1 MTLSE
6 RKNNQHQY
14 SKQSFQYGNKA
25 IDYTLIRSKRRKTCD
40 ISVNRDEIVLRVPL
54 DKSNSEIENI
64 LLDKIKWISS
74 KQKEFNQRKVDI
86 IKPTY
91 EDKSTLPY
99 LGLNYDLHINTTR
112 RIKNINTIEFEDNKF
127 NAYIQ
132 ENGSDLRELV
142 RKLYTDWLN
151 TVGVKVFK
159 DKVEKHGNTIGV
171 RPANIVIKNLRNRW
185 GSLSANDSINLNVNL
200 VKAPEE
206 IIDYII
212 IHELCHLKI
221 KGHSYLFWDYLKQF
235 VPDYPRKVEW
245 LEINSN
251 SLF

>member
-1 MTLSE
+1 
-6 RKNNQHQY
+6 
-14 SKQSFQYGNKA
+14 
-25 IDYTLIRSKRRKTCD
+25 
-40 ISVNRDEIVLRVPL
+40 VPL
-54 DKSNSEIENI
+54 DKSSSDIENI

-74 KQKEFNQRKVDI
+74 KQKEFNQRKMEI

-91 EDKSTLPY
+91 ENKSTLPY
-99 LGLNYDLHINTTR
+99 LGLNYELYITTTKK
-112 RIKNINTIEFEDNKF
+112 IKNANTLEFEDNKF
-127 NAYIQ
+127 TVNIQ
-132 ENGSDLRELV
+132 ENESDQIEVV
-142 RKLYTDWLN
+142 RKLFSDWLN
-151 TVGVKVFK
+151 NVGIKIFKEKVDKHSKIVGV
-159 DKVEKHGNTIGV
+159 N
-171 RPANIVIKNLRNRW
+171 PANIVIKDLRNRW
-185 GSLSANDSINLNVNL
+185 GSLSANDSINLNINL

-245 LEINSN
+245 LEVNSN